1 MFNITTENRQYHTYI
16 LRDDQGQSS
25 LEVVPERGG
34 IITQWQVNNQDI
46 LYLNQERF
54 TEPNLSVRGGIPI
67 LFPICGNLP
76 DNSYQ
81 LMGQTY
87 TLKQHGFA
95 RDLPWQVTK
104 KDTNNQASL
113 TLTLTSNEETLK
125 VYPFNFALEFTY
137 ILKGNSLKIQQKF
150 TNNSL
155 IKMPFSVG
163 LHPYFNVTKKTNL
176 TFNIPS
182 HQYQDQQTKEIL
194 PFKGSFNFEK
204 DEIDAGF
211 TYLYQ
216 ENTSFSDKNNGVTIL
231 INYSNL
237 YSTLVFWTLKGQNYI
252 CLEPWSAPRNA
263 LNTGEQLTFLEPK
276 TSLTAEIEMIAQK
289 S

>member
-1 MFNITTENRQYHTYI
+1 MFNIKTENRQYQTYI
-16 LRDDQGQSS
+16 LTDDQGQSS
-25 LEVVPERGG
+25 LEIVPERGG
-34 IITQWQVNNQDI
+34 IITQWQVNNQAI

-54 TEPNLSVRGGIPI
+54 TDPNLSVRGGIPI

-81 LMGQTY
+81 LNGQKY

-95 RDLPWQVTK
+95 RDLPWQVVK
-104 KDTNNQASL
+104 QDTNNQASL
-113 TLTLTSNEETLK
+113 TISLSSNPETFK
-125 VYPFNFALEFTY
+125 VYPFNFTLEFTY
-137 ILKGNSLKIQQKF
+137 IIKGNSLKIQQKF
-150 TNNSL
+150 TNNSST
-155 IKMPFSVG
+155 KMPFSVG
-163 LHPYFNVTKKTNL
+163 LHPYFNITNKNNL
-176 TFNIPS
+176 SFDIPS

-204 DEIDAGF
+204 DEIDVGF

-216 ENTSFSDKNNGVTIL
+216 ENTSFSDQNQDLTIQ
-231 INYSNL
+231 INYSSL

-263 LNTGEQLTFLEPK
+263 LNTGDQLTFLEPES
-276 TSLTAEIEMIAQK
+276 SLTAEVEMIFQK
-289 S
+289 N